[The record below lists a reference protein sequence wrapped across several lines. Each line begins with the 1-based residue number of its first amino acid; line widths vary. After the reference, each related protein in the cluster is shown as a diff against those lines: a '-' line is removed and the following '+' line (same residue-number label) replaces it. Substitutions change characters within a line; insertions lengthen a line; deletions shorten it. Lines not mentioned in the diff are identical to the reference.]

1 MKWPELARAGVC
13 RTPIRL
19 VIEGEGIDEDGAP
32 EQALV
37 CAGRCFWQDGGE
49 VYLTEEKRTV
59 RIAGRAIMP
68 GDIAPELPEIAAGY
82 GVINGVQRRI
92 TGGTKA
98 RNPDGS
104 VNYTE
109 VRFL

>member
-1 MKWPELARAGVC
+1 MKWPELARAGAC
-13 RTPIRL
+13 RMPIRL

-32 EQALV
+32 AQALV
-37 CAGRCFWQDGGE
+37 YEGRCSWQDGGE

-59 RIAGRAIMP
+59 RIAGRAILP
-68 GDIAPELPEIAAGY
+68 GDIAPGLPEIAAGH
-82 GVINGVQRRI
+82 GVIHGVKRQI
-92 TGGTKA
+92 AGGTKA